1 MPLLQGGGAAD
12 PFREDLFA
20 PRILQ
25 FLDLGIQTLLLM
37 DGRCPS
43 VSNFSTHL
51 FGKVV
56 SLQSIAPE
64 HPFRTILGS
73 QTPVSWVG
81 RIRWKNPWVSEH
93 QFSVLFAWEHDSLPL
108 DWCRKGEGEIN
119 PKVISNK
126 HSQSRCPEKAS
137 SQSNNR

>member
-43 VSNFSTHL
+43 VSDFSTHL

-56 SLQSIAPE
+56 CFQSIAPE

-73 QTPVSWVG
+73 QTPVSSVG
-81 RIRWKNPWVSEH
+81 RIRWRNPWVSE
-93 QFSVLFAWEHDSLPL
+93 QQPPGFVSPPIPFARVRGPFVCYRVVALTVNT
-108 DWCRKGEGEIN
+108 CRYETIAYVSAPHPIYKFL
-119 PKVISNK
+119 
-126 HSQSRCPEKAS
+126 
-137 SQSNNR
+137 